1 MHLLHSEVMRWFRG
15 QAVKRYDF
23 VGTRVGP
30 PGGFEQEGSKIFKK
44 RFGGRL
50 VDAYMWKFR
59 MPRLAF
65 LSYNVAVR
73 LRTGG
78 DIVDQEAKRLARGMD
93 QGTRQSHA
101 LGDCVGSGACS
112 T

>member
-1 MHLLHSEVMRWFRG
+1 MHLLHSEVIRWFRG
-15 QAVKRYDF
+15 QGVKRYDF
-23 VGTRVGP
+23 VGIRVGS
-30 PGGFEQEGSKIFKK
+30 PGGSEREGSKIFNK
-44 RFGGRL
+44 RFGGRF
-50 VDAYMWKFR
+50 VDAYMWKFP
-59 MPRLAF
+59 MPRHAF

-78 DIVDQEAKRLARGMD
+78 DIVDQAKSLARAMD
-93 QGTRQSHA
+93 QGARQSHA